1 MFIEIDS
8 LFHASGYQLRVCFL
22 PWRVGDLS
30 MPTTLGMGPPWTIRR
45 LIAVIYCTNATPPL
59 RVSHL
64 TFRHY
69 G

>member
-30 MPTTLGMGPPWTIRR
+30 MPNHTRDGTTMDYQKVNCCYL
-45 LIAVIYCTNATPPL
+45 LYQCYSSAESV
-59 RVSHL
+59 
-64 TFRHY
+64 TFDF
-69 G
+69 